1 LKNRISKLLV
11 LCFVL
16 IFTGITINPSISFA
30 CKCVGPSSVKEE
42 FERSNA
48 VFSGKVNEI
57 KEKKQSNGYPVKSIL
72 FDVKNTWKGVSESQ
86 IIIVTDQSDCGYEF
100 RKGEEYL
107 VYANHSSLY
116 GDKDNLS
123 TGICDLTSPLGEADN
138 DLLIL
143 GEGKTP
149 SKVVDLQ
156 KEFNRSGVNTFIW
169 VWVII
174 IGIIGFVAFLFLK
187 RLKK

>member
-1 LKNRISKLLV
+1 MGNRISKLLL
-11 LCFVL
+11 LCIVL
-16 IFTGITINPSISFA
+16 IITGITINPSISFA

-42 FERSNA
+42 FERTNA

-57 KEKKQSNGYPVKSIL
+57 KEKKHSNGYAVKSIL
-72 FDVKNTWKGVSESQ
+72 FEVKNTWKGVSESQ
-86 IIIVTDQSDCGYEF
+86 VIIVTDQSDCGYEF
-100 RKGEEYL
+100 KKGEEYL
-107 VYANHSSLY
+107 VYANHTSLY

-143 GEGKTP
+143 GEGKAP
-149 SKVVDLQ
+149 SKEVNLQ
-156 KEFNRSGVNTFIW
+156 NEYNRSGIYSYIW
-169 VWVII
+169 VWGII